1 MQKLVIVSWVLK
13 ALGIVLVLLM
23 LFGHEIVL
31 NLFPGLEGMSINPF
45 FYLGILL
52 YAAGAVIYFF
62 VNQKERAERRRRE
75 IEESY
80 KAAGLGDS
88 SDESDDDSDDSATE
102 GTESETAVEN
112 KEGHG
117 VESAGENSNEK

>member
-1 MQKLVIVSWVLK
+1 MQKLVIISWVLK

-45 FYLGILL
+45 FYLGILF

-62 VNQKERAERRRRE
+62 VNKKERAERRRRE

-80 KAAGLGDS
+80 KAAGFGDS
-88 SDESDDDSDDSATE
+88 DDEDDSDDSTTE

-112 KEGHG
+112 KDDSG

>member
-1 MQKLVIVSWVLK
+1 MKKLVIVSWVLK

-45 FYLGILL
+45 FYAGIVF

-62 VNQKERAERRRRE
+62 VNKKEKAERRRRE

-80 KAAGLGDS
+80 RSAGLGDS
-88 SDESDDDSDDSATE
+88 FDSDSDDS
-102 GTESETAVEN
+102 
-112 KEGHG
+112 G
-117 VESAGENSNEK
+117 VESASENSNDNSNEK

>member
-1 MQKLVIVSWVLK
+1 MQKLVIISWVLK

-45 FYLGILL
+45 FYLGILF

-62 VNQKERAERRRRE
+62 VNKKEKADRRRRQ

-80 KAAGLGDS
+80 KAAGLSDS
-88 SDESDDDSDDSATE
+88 DENSDESDDENSD
-102 GTESETAVEN
+102 ESGA
-112 KEGHG
+112 
-117 VESAGENSNEK
+117 ESADGNSNEK

>member
-45 FYLGILL
+45 FYLGILF

-62 VNQKERAERRRRE
+62 VNKKERAECRRRE

-80 KAAGLGDS
+80 KAAGFGDS
-88 SDESDDDSDDSATE
+88 DDDDSDDSATE
-102 GTESETAVEN
+102 GTKSEAAVEN
-112 KEGHG
+112 KDDSG